1 MTYILTKIKLVFYK
15 LTYKYPANVLHIPP
29 YYLLCYDIFMGHAQI
44 IDTNIFHD
52 YVGNDE
58 SQIEFMIDLFTEQ
71 SSTYFS
77 ELEIAYI
84 HDDQTEWHDVAH
96 KLKGMALFTGA
107 HQLYKTCKTAQDNH
121 ECAKQEK
128 LILLH
133 TIEKDIEQ
141 AVSFFKNYQGNT

>member
-1 MTYILTKIKLVFYK
+1 
-15 LTYKYPANVLHIPP
+15 
-29 YYLLCYDIFMGHAQI
+29 MGYAQI

-52 YVGNDE
+52 YVGNDK
-58 SQIEFMIDLFTEQ
+58 SQIKFMIDLFTEQ
-71 SSTYFS
+71 SATYFS

-107 HQLYKTCKTAQDNH
+107 HQLYETCKTAQDSY
-121 ECAKQEK
+121 ECSKNSK
-128 LILLH
+128 SSILK

-141 AVSFFKNYQGNT
+141 AVSFFKTYQEDR